1 MVSPSKFVELLT
13 SVSVTTDVSRKTK
26 RAFWALTF
34 LLATVPTDLRAADNA
49 LSADEREG
57 LEFAARLSSGR
68 PEKSFTNQAVLR
80 VRDAHGRKPPV
91 NLRIFTHVDSDSDWQ
106 VTYQVVSGGPS
117 QTLRIRHR
125 GGGLPV
131 YEEGDRDTAF
141 AGSDFTGRDL
151 ALEFYH
157 WPGQR
162 MLRRDKAEMR
172 KGRPCRILESTTTD
186 PQAPYVRVR
195 SWIDLEHLQPLVAE
209 AYDRQGNLVKEFS
222 VGSVRK
228 VDGNWELK
236 DLEMDGEKA
245 GSQTKLEFIFSSP

>member
-1 MVSPSKFVELLT
+1 MAVLL
-13 SVSVTTDVSRKTK
+13 
-26 RAFWALTF
+26 RATRIASIASNPGRCLIWTLSS
-34 LLATVPTDLRAADNA
+34 LLATTH
-49 LSADEREG
+49 LSAAENQPTAEEREG

-68 PEKSFTNQAVLR
+68 PEKSFTNQAILR
-80 VRDAHGRKPPV
+80 VRDAQGRKPPV
-91 NLRIFTHVDSDSDWQ
+91 TLQIATQVHSDSDWQ
-106 VTYQVVSGGPS
+106 VTYQVLTGGPR

-125 GGGLPV
+125 GADLPI
-131 YEEGDRDTAF
+131 YEEGDRDAAF

-162 MLRRDKAEMR
+162 MLHREKAEMR

-228 VDGNWELK
+228 VEGNWELK

-245 GSQTKLEFIFSSP
+245 GTQTKLEFIFSSP